1 MEAPLPFS
9 QIGHQNHEGTEQ
21 ANLKLVPPSK
31 PSVPNPTSSRHAR
44 TKNSN
49 GRYTKLSSTDR
60 RTRHHGGS
68 GTPRLLKG
76 TGVFKGPLGQ
86 SATTRSLSAA
96 TVVAAALQRTGP
108 MSEPSKSR
116 NLTSTSSAS
125 PSRSR
130 SSISSAPTLA
140 PSFSAIFSRP
150 LPPRT
155 GTPPGHNRSPA
166 DPGRSQREL
175 PRPARAGRRGGARV
189 LGLGFGVGTRGEGRG
204 RGAEEAGRRATQ
216 G

>member
-1 MEAPLPFS
+1 
-9 QIGHQNHEGTEQ
+9 
-21 ANLKLVPPSK
+21 
-31 PSVPNPTSSRHAR
+31 
-44 TKNSN
+44 
-49 GRYTKLSSTDR
+49 
-60 RTRHHGGS
+60 
-68 GTPRLLKG
+68 
-76 TGVFKGPLGQ
+76 
-86 SATTRSLSAA
+86 
-96 TVVAAALQRTGP
+96 
-108 MSEPSKSR
+108 
-116 NLTSTSSAS
+116 LTSTSSAS

-204 RGAEEAGRRATQ
+204 GGKRSRRSRKASYAGLGEKILFLCHWKRGRVFIVSKGQEYPLCPS
-216 G
+216 